1 MLAYYKYLNIMLAI
15 ILQGVAM
22 NDEITGKAKGG
33 IARANSLSSEERK
46 EIAQKAANA
55 RWSKPKVENE
65 EKPKVFSI
73 VEDANR
79 LSFNNNG
86 KEIQFRFDSSDQS
99 IWATLQNIADLFEV
113 DTSNTSKHIKKIYKE
128 QELEEDS
135 TMVKITIVQNEGGRN
150 VVRENVVHYNLD
162 LILSVGYRV
171 NSKKAISFIKWATQT
186 LRDFIEQGYVI
197 NEKALRESPEKLN
210 KLAAQIRALRSEEK
224 QVYAKVR
231 ECFKISS
238 SDYDPSSKQVKSFY
252 ALLQDKFHH
261 AVTGMTGSKLQLD
274 RAHHTYDNMGLQT
287 MKGDFPTLEDAKT
300 GKNYLRPNE
309 IYRLHLLS
317 EQFLLFAESTALA
330 GKNMTMESL
339 HNQLDRLLTLN
350 NYPVFG
356 GYTNYIKDEAER
368 HVRMELALYKKR
380 RKIES
385 FGIEYNEEALAAG
398 EYDDI
403 LIDD

>member
-1 MLAYYKYLNIMLAI
+1 MLAYNLCGDDMK
-15 ILQGVAM
+15 
-22 NDEITGKAKGG
+22 DEITGKAKGG
-33 IARANSLSSEERK
+33 IARANSLSSGERK
-46 EIAQKAANA
+46 EIAQKAAKA
-55 RWSKPKVENE
+55 RWSKPKVKDED
-65 EKPKVFSI
+65 KPKVFSI

-99 IWATLQNIADLFEV
+99 IWATLQNIADLFEA

-128 QELEEDS
+128 QELDEDS
-135 TMVKITIVQNEGGRN
+135 TMVKITIVQNEDGRN

-171 NSKKAISFIKWATQT
+171 NSKKAILFRKWATQT

-224 QVYAKVR
+224 QVYSKVR

-261 AVTGMTGSKLQLD
+261 AITGMTSSKLLMD

-287 MKGDFPTLEDAKT
+287 MKGDFPTLEDAKV
-300 GKNYLRPNE
+300 GKNYLKQE
-309 IYRLHLLS
+309 ELYRLHLLS

-330 GKNMTMESL
+330 GKDMTMESL
-339 HNQLDRLLTLN
+339 HNQLNRLLTLN
-350 NYPVFG
+350 NYPVFS
-356 GYTNYIKDEAER
+356 GYTDYIRNEAEQ
-368 HVRMELALYKKR
+368 HAKIELGLYKKR
-380 RKIES
+380 KKIES
-385 FGIEYNEEALAAG
+385 LGYEYNEESLAAG
-398 EYDDI
+398 EYDDL
-403 LIDD
+403 LIDG